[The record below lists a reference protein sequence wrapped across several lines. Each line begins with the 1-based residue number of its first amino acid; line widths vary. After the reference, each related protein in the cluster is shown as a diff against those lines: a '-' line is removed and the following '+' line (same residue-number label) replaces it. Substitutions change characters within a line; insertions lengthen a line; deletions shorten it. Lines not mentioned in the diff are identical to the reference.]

1 MNQVYQSAFLKALG
15 WSLIDS
21 LWQFGVLWLLY
32 VLLTANG
39 KRYQSHQ
46 RHTIALLSLAGGSL
60 WFLVSLVIN
69 FYKAAAAPAVI
80 TWQGADAPVMDY
92 GILGNT
98 SRLIEP
104 ALPLLSIGY
113 LLAAAWLFIR
123 FYYRFHHTKQLLK
136 ADMVKA
142 SPELRVFLQT
152 AAARMGIKKNVA
164 IWLSAAAE
172 APMTLGFWKPVILLP
187 ISIVNHLSLQQTE
200 AIILH
205 ELKHIKRNDYF
216 INILMACADVVLFFN
231 PFARWIAQDIRRE
244 RENSCDDLV
253 LQFRYDPA
261 LYASS
266 LLILE
271 QQRSARPNHFAVA
284 ATGNKTPALLHRV
297 TRILHQKQV
306 STPVSHRMIA
316 YFLTAV
322 LFGFIALSNPGNVI
336 VKKIYPVVFSG
347 EANAQFASYIPENE
361 EPAPIEKPVVT
372 IKKKLTGTPQP
383 VADSPS
389 ITGISMLN
397 PAEAEQVMQVANGIQ
412 LASMAQDQQALQFQ
426 VQGTLVINVGVQV
439 ENRDFTMTSQRP
451 MFYAIAENSAEIKPY
466 VPRSNFA
473 YQYMEDS
480 ASPKIYVAP
489 QLQQEAKL
497 AIQRALAELD
507 QVDWAKLEKE
517 LVNKGINLGSAQIRQ
532 ELHRAF
538 MEITWKRICEGSV
551 TPADNVREIYAKA
564 MADWQ
569 RKLER
574 FQHDRARKQA
584 EKVRLQ
590 TQIVEERILENIKE
604 EQKNAVR
611 KAVID
616 I

>member
-46 RHTIALLSLAGGSL
+46 RHTIALLSLAGGSG
-60 WFLVSLVIN
+60 WFLVTLVIN

-80 TWQGADAPVMDY
+80 NWQGAEAPVMDY

-104 ALPLLSIGY
+104 ALPLLSMGY

-136 ADMVKA
+136 AEMVKA
-142 SPELRVFLQT
+142 SPELRVFLQQ

-200 AIILH
+200 AILLH

-231 PFARWIAQDIRRE
+231 PFARWIAQAIRRE

-271 QQRSARPNHFAVA
+271 QQRTTGMSHFAVA

-297 TRILHQKQV
+297 TRILQQKQV
-306 STPVSHRMIA
+306 CTPVSQRMIA
-316 YFLTAV
+316 YFLTAI
-322 LFGFIALSNPGNVI
+322 LFGFIAFSNPGDVI
-336 VKKIYPVVFSG
+336 VNRIYPVVFNG
-347 EANAQFASYIPENE
+347 EANAQFASYVPEDE
-361 EPAPIEKPVVT
+361 AQAPAAKPDARKQ
-372 IKKKLTGTPQP
+372 KKACT
-383 VADSPS
+383 DSPVSDSNFS
-389 ITGISMLN
+389 IASISMLN
-397 PAEAEQVMQVANGIQ
+397 QQEAEHVMQVATQ
-412 LASMAQDQQALQFQ
+412 LATMSELSRLQNLTI
-426 VQGTLVINVGVQV
+426 QGSVVINVAV
-439 ENRDFTMTSQRP
+439 EPDRSEFTMISQRP
-451 MFYAIAENSAEIKPY
+451 IFCAISENSAEIKPY
-466 VPRSNFA
+466 VPRSSFA

-480 ASPKIYVAP
+480 ASPKIYIAP
-489 QLQQEAKL
+489 QLQTEAKL
-497 AIQRALAELD
+497 AIHRALAELD
-507 QVDWAKLEKE
+507 QLDWAKLEKE
-517 LVNKGINLGSAQIRQ
+517 IADKGIQLSSAQIRQ
-532 ELHRAF
+532 ELQRAF
-538 MEITWKRICEGSV
+538 MEITWKRISEGSV
-551 TPADNVREIYAKA
+551 TPADNIREIYAKA
-564 MADWQ
+564 TSEWM

-584 EKVRLQ
+584 ERTRMQ
-590 TQIVEERILENIKE
+590 RQIVEERILENIKE
-604 EQKNAVR
+604 EQKNAIK

>member
-46 RHTIALLSLAGGSL
+46 RHTIALLSLAGGSG
-60 WFLVSLVIN
+60 WFLVTLVIN

-80 TWQGADAPVMDY
+80 NWQGAEAPVMDY

-136 ADMVKA
+136 AEMVKA
-142 SPELRVFLQT
+142 SPELRVFLQQ

-200 AIILH
+200 AILLH

-231 PFARWIAQDIRRE
+231 PFARWIAQAIRRE

-271 QQRSARPNHFAVA
+271 QQRTTGMSHFAVA

-297 TRILHQKQV
+297 TRILQQKQV
-306 STPVSHRMIA
+306 CTPVSQRMIA
-316 YFLTAV
+316 YFLTAI
-322 LFGFIALSNPGNVI
+322 LFGFIAFSNPGDVI
-336 VKKIYPVVFSG
+336 VNRIYPVVFNG
-347 EANAQFASYIPENE
+347 EANAQFTSYVPEIE
-361 EPAPIEKPVVT
+361 EQAPAAKPAARKQQKACT
-372 IKKKLTGTPQP
+372 
-383 VADSPS
+383 DSPVSDSNFS
-389 ITGISMLN
+389 IASISMLN
-397 PAEAEQVMQVANGIQ
+397 QQEAEHVMQVATQ
-412 LASMAQDQQALQFQ
+412 LATMAELSRLQNLTI
-426 VQGTLVINVGVQV
+426 QGSVVINVAV
-439 ENRDFTMTSQRP
+439 EPVRSEFTMISQRP
-451 MFYAIAENSAEIKPY
+451 IFCAVSENSAEIKPY
-466 VPRSNFA
+466 VPRSSFA

-480 ASPKIYVAP
+480 ASPKIYIAP
-489 QLQQEAKL
+489 QLQTEAKL
-497 AIQRALAELD
+497 AIHRALAELD
-507 QVDWAKLEKE
+507 QLDWAKLEKE
-517 LVNKGINLGSAQIRQ
+517 IADKGIQLSSAQIRQ
-532 ELHRAF
+532 ELQRAF
-538 MEITWKRICEGSV
+538 MEITWKRISEGSV
-551 TPADNVREIYAKA
+551 TPADNIREIYAKA
-564 MADWQ
+564 TSEWM

-584 EKVRLQ
+584 ERTRMQ
-590 TQIVEERILENIKE
+590 RQIVEERILENIKE
-604 EQKNAVR
+604 EQKNAIK